1 MTVALLSRGIAKLLN
16 SCPVSLSAKFEY
28 QVFVNFFRFSAI
40 FSYIDAVV
48 RDAAFAVTGQCYY
61 WYGAPIQGVGLDQIW
76 RTYPRILCFLDMQS
90 IARITWRLVAVS
102 VLGISCS
109 ATYGNEVEP
118 SRTAEAHWADDPAQR
133 SVRLRRLTWSRFINV
148 SEDAGLSSN
157 FIYDIDQDDQGFM
170 WFGTRNGLDR
180 YDGYSVKNFRH
191 DPDSADSL
199 SSNDIRTVAA
209 TTNGIVWVGS
219 HAAGLDRFDS
229 TSGKAI
235 NFRNNPGDPHD
246 IGTDQVTSVIED
258 LKRDIWV
265 VTGNAGLAHID
276 HETLTVTRFHTNAEV
291 ANQIPDNKISS
302 IFLAKGGRLWVA
314 TKSGL
319 IFTDDFENGFEVA
332 DFSLPGRD
340 KSEYITV
347 ITGTPDGLLF
357 FQTSNGNIYRVRL
370 NGENNSN
377 IYDITSKLPPFG
389 TEDPSTFPGWFLD
402 TYQRIWMPRFNVTYV
417 YDTVAEEYA
426 TLPISVG
433 TIFEDQFGM
442 IWLYADTLRL
452 RKLDPYTLDFGDIV
466 DEIWSMS
473 GIEIGEVFAIL
484 ETPDQAVWI
493 SDANGVWRYDITTQ
507 NVTYY
512 SVDSPL
518 GPDPNDTNALFRE
531 ESGIVWAGTYFVG
544 VNRIDPTTGKIR
556 NYPLCLKENDAAL
569 CNRVWAIEGD
579 EAGNLWVGSA
589 NNLRRYDR
597 ERDSFIEIDLPDGPV
612 KSMIGSGVRALE
624 AGRNNSLWIG
634 TESGLLRWQRNH
646 DDWKWYVHNPNN
658 RKGLSSSY
666 INFLHED
673 NDGGLWIATQLGAH
687 RLDVATSRITRF
699 SSATGLPNDDIH
711 ALVEDQNGKIW
722 MSTGEG
728 LASIEKDTYEVE
740 VFDKG
745 NGLSN
750 DEFLL
755 ASAHAGQSGVVYFGG
770 IKSVVYFDPDRLT
783 VDSTPPL
790 VAFTEFRIGNE
801 IVLPDKNNPEAILNV
816 PINFT
821 QSISVPFQ
829 RASLTLEFAGMHFAD
844 PVQNTYAYK
853 LVGYDDDWTYADSS
867 RRIATYTNLP
877 FGNYTLHVKAANRH
891 GVWNDVG
898 QSLNITV
905 LTPYWRTWWAYTIYG
920 IAFIAAFLL
929 IIRLRT
935 QTLTKRAAELEV
947 AVEDRTRKI
956 EEDKL
961 LIRKQANELE
971 QLLKLK
977 EKLFANIS
985 HEFRTPLTLILG
997 PVKRMLESGVSEK
1010 QASSLRLIK
1019 QNGQRLLR
1027 LIDQLLDLTRLDSEQ
1042 PVEKVPQPMSEIVSA
1057 VAESFAAFAKSR
1069 GISFDTELSRDIW
1082 IEGSMDA
1089 LEKILM
1095 NLLSNAFK
1103 YTPKGGHVSLSLISQ
1118 NDNLASLVVSD
1129 SGIGIPVDRQQQ
1141 IFERFSRMDDTGENV
1156 PGAGIGLALVKELVN
1171 SLGGSIDLKSAPGE
1185 GATFTVA
1192 FHKYRGEVLQPEAT
1206 QDIVLSESSFLELE
1220 NLSRSSHVTK
1230 DSGSHIERELPS
1242 VLIIEDNPDM
1252 RRYLTEFLAPQYSC
1266 IGVGDGESGVQ
1277 AAFEQIPDLIL
1288 CDVMLPKM
1296 DGFKVS
1302 HALKSDERTSHIPI
1316 IMLTARGDHQSR
1328 LHGLREKADAYLAK
1342 PFDDE
1347 ELLLRMQN
1355 ILDSREILRQMF
1367 ANAVFDSHRMGG
1379 GLSSKDR
1386 KFLSKLTNVFE
1397 QHLSDSTFRIDQMSS
1412 EMAMSERT
1420 LERKLKALT
1429 SHTPAQ
1435 YLRTY
1440 RLNKALEY
1448 LRDGM
1453 AVYQVAE
1460 AVGFSSPAYF
1470 TSCFKDE
1477 FGKSPTKLTEAH

>member
-1 MTVALLSRGIAKLLN
+1 MH
-16 SCPVSLSAKFEY
+16 P
-28 QVFVNFFRFSAI
+28 FSP
-40 FSYIDAVV
+40 FTWCLAVV
-48 RDAAFAVTGQCYY
+48 S
-61 WYGAPIQGVGLDQIW
+61 ILGVLFS
-76 RTYPRILCFLDMQS
+76 P
-90 IARITWRLVAVS
+90 A
-102 VLGISCS
+102 
-109 ATYGNEVEP
+109 YGNEAEP
-118 SRTAEAHWADDPAQR
+118 SRIAEAHWAEDPAQR
-133 SVRLRRLTWSRFINV
+133 SVRLRRLTWSRFIDV
-148 SEDAGLSSN
+148 SENAGLSSN
-157 FIYDIDQDDQGFM
+157 FVYDIDQDDQGFM

-209 TTNGIVWVGS
+209 TTDGIVWVGS

-229 TSGKAI
+229 TSGTAI
-235 NFRNNPGDPHD
+235 NFRKNPGDPRD
-246 IGTDQVTSVIED
+246 IGADQVTNVIED
-258 LKRDIWV
+258 LKGDIWV
-265 VTGNAGLAHID
+265 VTANAGLAHID
-276 HETLTVTRFHTNAEV
+276 HETLNVTRFHTNADV

-302 IFLAKGGRLWVA
+302 IFLAKGGRIWVA
-314 TKSGL
+314 TRSGL
-319 IFTDDFENGFEVA
+319 IFTDDFESGFEVV
-332 DFSLPGRD
+332 DFSLPGHD
-340 KSEYITV
+340 KSEFITV
-347 ITGTPDGLLF
+347 VTETPDGLLF
-357 FQTSNGNIYRVRL
+357 FQTSNGNIYRIQL

-389 TEDPSTFPGWFLD
+389 AEDPSIFTGWFLD
-402 TYQRIWMPRFNVTYV
+402 TYQRIWMPRFNITYV
-417 YDTVAEEYA
+417 YDTVVEEYV

-433 TIFEDQFGM
+433 TIFEDRFGM
-442 IWLYADTLRL
+442 IWIYADTLRL

-466 DEIWSMS
+466 DEIWSTS
-473 GIEIGEVFAIL
+473 GIEIGEVFAML
-484 ETPDQAVWI
+484 ETPDQAIWI

-518 GPDPNDTNALFRE
+518 GPDPNDTNALFRD
-531 ESGIVWAGTYFVG
+531 ESGMVWAGTFFVG

-556 NYPLCLKENDAAL
+556 NYPLCLTENDATL

-589 NNLRRYDR
+589 NNLRKYDR
-597 ERDSFIEIDLPDGPV
+597 ERDSFIAIDLPDGPV

-624 AGRNNSLWIG
+624 AGRNDTLWIG
-634 TESGLLRWQRNH
+634 TESGLLRWQRNSDAWDWIVH
-646 DDWKWYVHNPNN
+646 DPDVSE
-658 RKGLSSSY
+658 GLSSSY

-699 SSATGLPNDDIH
+699 SSANGLPNDDIH
-711 ALVEDQNGKIW
+711 ALVEDKNGKIW

-728 LASIEKDTYEVE
+728 LASIEKDTHEIK

-745 NGLSN
+745 DGLSN

-770 IKSVVYFDPDRLT
+770 IKSVVYFDPDRFT
-783 VDSTPPL
+783 VDRTPPL
-790 VAFTEFRIGNE
+790 VAFTELRIGNE
-801 IVLPDKNNPEAILNV
+801 IILPDKNDPEAILSV

-853 LVGYDDDWTYADSS
+853 LVGYDDDWTYTDSS

-877 FGNYTLHVKAANRH
+877 FGNYTLHVEAANKH

-905 LTPYWRTWWAYTIYG
+905 ITPYWRTWWAYTIYG

-961 LIRKQANELE
+961 LIRKQTEELE
-971 QLLKLK
+971 QLLRLK
-977 EKLFANIS
+977 EKLFTNIS

-997 PVKRMLESGVSEK
+997 PVKRILESGVTEK
-1010 QASSLRLIK
+1010 QASSLNLIR

-1027 LIDQLLDLTRLDSEQ
+1027 LVDQLLDLSKLDSEQ
-1042 PVEKVPQPMSEIVSA
+1042 PVVRVPQPLSQIVRI
-1057 VAESFAAFAKSR
+1057 VAESFVPFASSR
-1069 GISFDTELSRDIW
+1069 ETTFETDISSDIW
-1082 IEGSMDA
+1082 VNGSTDA

-1103 YTPKGGHVSLSLISQ
+1103 YTPKEGHVSLRLIPQ
-1118 NDNLASLVVSD
+1118 DDNLATLVVSD
-1129 SGIGIPVDRQQQ
+1129 SGLGIPVERQQQ
-1141 IFERFSRMDDTGENV
+1141 VFERFNRMNDTGETA
-1156 PGAGIGLALVKELVN
+1156 PGAGIGLSLVKELVE
-1171 SLGGSIDLKSAPGE
+1171 SLDGSIDLKSSPGE
-1185 GATFTVA
+1185 GTTFTVY
-1192 FHKYRGEVLQPEAT
+1192 FQKHRGEVLPAEIP
-1206 QDIVLSESSFLELE
+1206 QDVTLSESSFLELE
-1220 NLSRSSHVTK
+1220 NLSRSSHVIK
-1230 DSGSHIERELPS
+1230 DSGNQPEGGLPS

-1252 RRYLTEFLAPQYSC
+1252 QDYLIELLEPRYSC
-1266 IGVGDGESGVQ
+1266 ISVGDGESGVQ
-1277 AAFEQIPDLIL
+1277 AGLEQIPDLIL

-1302 HALKSDERTSHIPI
+1302 HTLKSDERTSHIPI
-1316 IMLTARGDHQSR
+1316 IMLTARGDRQSR
-1328 LHGLREKADAYLAK
+1328 LHGLREKADDYLAK

-1355 ILDSREILRQMF
+1355 ILDAREILRKMF
-1367 ANAVFDSHRMGG
+1367 ANRVFDSHKMGS
-1379 GLSSKDR
+1379 GLNAKDR
-1386 KFLSKLTNVFE
+1386 KFLNKLNNVFE
-1397 QHLSDSTFRIDQMSS
+1397 RHLSDSTFRIDQMSS

-1470 TSCFKDE
+1470 TSCFKEE
-1477 FGKSPTKLTEAH
+1477 FGKSPTKLASTEIR